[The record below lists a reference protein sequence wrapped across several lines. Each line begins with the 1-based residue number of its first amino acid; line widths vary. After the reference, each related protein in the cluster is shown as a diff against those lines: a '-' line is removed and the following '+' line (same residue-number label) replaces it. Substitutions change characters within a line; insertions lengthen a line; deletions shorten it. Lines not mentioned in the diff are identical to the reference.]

1 MLTILMPTPS
11 PTRVSPRGP
20 RPSAAD
26 RQWQA
31 VVDRD
36 RAHAGAFVYAVR
48 STGIYCQP
56 GCPSRRP
63 RRESVDFFPSP
74 EAAEGHGFRACKRCR
89 PKQARAADPAL
100 TAVRRAC
107 AFITA
112 HSDEPL
118 DLAAIAAHVGL
129 SRFHLQRTFTRLV
142 GLSPKAY
149 LEAVRASRF
158 REGLRNPRATL
169 SGAVYEAG
177 YGSSSRVYERRPTGG
192 VTPGDYRTGGK
203 GLVVRYVVV
212 DCALGRLL
220 VAGTEKGVCAV
231 KLGDDDRPLVA
242 ELQAEFPRAVI
253 EPHEK
258 ALAPWTR
265 ALRGYAAG
273 RVPDAELPLDVRGTA
288 FQWQVWR
295 YLQSIPAG
303 ETRTYSDVATGIR
316 RPAAVRAVA
325 RACAT
330 NQVALAVPCH
340 RVIGKDGSLTG
351 YRWGIAR
358 KEALLKAERRGR

>member
-1 MLTILMPTPS
+1 MLTIQMPTSAPAS
-11 PTRVSPRGP
+11 VP
-20 RPSAAD
+20 RPGTGD
-26 RQWQA
+26 RRWQA

-36 RAHAGAFVYAVR
+36 RTHAGEFVYAVR
-48 STGIYCQP
+48 TTGIYCRP

-74 EAAEGHGFRACKRCR
+74 DAAEAHGFRSCRRCTPR
-89 PKQARAADPAL
+89 RAWPEHPGLA
-100 TAVRRAC
+100 AVRRAC
-107 AFITA
+107 AFIAA

-118 DLAAIAAHVGL
+118 DLAAIAAHAGL

-142 GLSPKAY
+142 GLSPKSY

-158 REGLRNPRATL
+158 RHGLRDPRATL
-169 SGAVYEAG
+169 SGALYEAG
-177 YGSSSRVYERRPTGG
+177 YGSPSRVYERRPTGG
-192 VTPGDYRTGGK
+192 VTPGDYRAGGK
-203 GLVVRYVVV
+203 GLVVRYAVV

-220 VAGTEKGVCAV
+220 VAGTDRGVCAV

-242 ELQAEFPRAVI
+242 ELHAEFPRAAI
-253 EPHEK
+253 ERNEK

-265 ALRGYAAG
+265 ALRSCAAG
-273 RVPDAELPLDVRGTA
+273 RIPDAELPLDVRGTA

-303 ETRTYSDVATGIR
+303 ETRTYSEVAKGIR

-330 NQVALAVPCH
+330 NHVALAVPCH

-351 YRWGIAR
+351 YRWGIER
-358 KEALLKAERRGR
+358 KDALLKSERRR

>member
-1 MLTILMPTPS
+1 MLSIVMPTS
-11 PTRVSPRGP
+11 SSSRG
-20 RPSAAD
+20 SAPDVAA

-31 VVDRD
+31 VLDRD
-36 RAHAGAFVYAVR
+36 RAQAGQFVYAVR

-63 RRESVDFFPSP
+63 QRASVEFFSSP
-74 EAAEGHGFRACKRCR
+74 EAAEAHGYRACKRCR
-89 PKQARAADPAL
+89 PRLAQAADPAMG
-100 TAVRRAC
+100 AVRRAC
-107 AFITA
+107 TFIAT
-112 HSDEPL
+112 HSDAPL
-118 DLAAIAAHVGL
+118 DLAAIAAHAGL

-142 GLSPKAY
+142 GLSPRAY
-149 LEAVRASRF
+149 LDAVRASRF
-158 REGLRNPRATL
+158 RRGLRDPRRTL

-192 VTPGDYRTGGK
+192 MTPGDYRAGGK
-203 GLVVRYVVV
+203 GLVVRYTVV
-212 DCALGRLL
+212 DSALGRLL

-231 KLGDDDRPLVA
+231 KLGDDDAPLLA
-242 ELQAEFPRAVI
+242 ELREEFPRAAL
-253 EPHEK
+253 EANAK

-265 ALRGYAAG
+265 ALRSYAAG
-273 RVPDAELPLDVRGTA
+273 RIPDADLPLDVRGTA

-303 ETRTYSDVATGIR
+303 ETRTYSEVAQGIT

-351 YRWGIAR
+351 YRWGVQR
-358 KEALLKAERRGR
+358 KDALLKAERRR

>member
-1 MLTILMPTPS
+1 MLTTLMPTSS
-11 PTRVSPRGP
+11 PTHAVPRIAGP
-20 RPSAAD
+20 GATD
-26 RQWQA
+26 RQWRA
-31 VVDRD
+31 VLDRD
-36 RAHAGAFVYAVR
+36 RARAGEFVYAVR
-48 STGIYCQP
+48 TTGIYCQP

-63 RRESVDFFPSP
+63 RRESVDFYPSP
-74 EAAEGHGFRACKRCR
+74 DAAEAHGFRACRRCR
-89 PKQARAADPAL
+89 PKESGSSDPSLA
-100 TAVRRAC
+100 AVRRAC

-118 DLAAIAAHVGL
+118 DLAGIAEHAGL

-149 LEAVRASRF
+149 LEAVRALRF
-158 REGLRNPRATL
+158 RQGLRDPRATL
-169 SGAVYEAG
+169 SGALYEAG
-177 YGSSSRVYERRPTGG
+177 YGSTSRVYERRPTGG
-192 VTPGDYRTGGK
+192 LTPGDYRAGGK
-203 GLVVRYVVV
+203 GLVVRYAVVN
-212 DCALGRLL
+212 CALGRLL
-220 VAGTEKGVCAV
+220 VAGTDKGVCAV
-231 KLGDDDRPLVA
+231 KLGDAEAPLVA
-242 ELQAEFPRAVI
+242 ELQAEFPHASV
-253 EPHEK
+253 EPAGR
-258 ALAPWTR
+258 ALASWTK
-265 ALRGYAAG
+265 ALRGCTEG
-273 RVPDAELPLDVRGTA
+273 RIPDAALPLDVRGTA

-351 YRWGIAR
+351 YRWGLAR
-358 KEALLKAERRGR
+358 KEALLRAERRER